1 MSGRMKPPVGYRDPW
16 ELAGLPTTTPAAV
29 ALSGGADSV
38 ALLALLAKRENLL
51 AVHVHHGIRGAE
63 ADRDAAFCRQLTDA
77 LGVPLAVLRV
87 DVPALAAQ
95 SGESLE
101 TAAREARYAAIAA
114 LMREQGIPLLV
125 TAHHA
130 DDQLET
136 MLQHL
141 LRGSGTRGLCGIP
154 AVRELGEG
162 LLVARPLLSV
172 SKASLLDYLREAQ
185 LDYMV
190 DSTNEE
196 AFCQRN
202 FLRLRVIP
210 LLLELQPN
218 APLLAARCA
227 EALAGDEQYLDGIAA
242 DFLQEQGSTPCV
254 SALRAL
260 PRPVLV
266 RVLRRLLP
274 TVPTATHLAQ
284 IDALLADEK
293 PGATLSLPGRV
304 RLCITKGRL
313 LYEED
318 TRSVPIPY
326 EAELV
331 PGENAV
337 TPQVLAVL
345 TSPAAA
351 PIPREDYAYTV
362 RVQLSRDALQGKLRL
377 RSRREGDVVLSN
389 GMHKAV
395 RRMLA
400 QTGLPPGVR
409 QRVPLLADSA
419 GVVAVPFVACRDGA
433 GKAADLAVDIY
444 FN

>member
-1 MSGRMKPPVGYRDPW
+1 MSGRMKPPVGYRDPF
-16 ELAGLPTTTPAAV
+16 ELAGLPATTPVAV

-38 ALLALLAKRENLL
+38 ALLALLARCENLL

-63 ADRDAAFCRQLTDA
+63 ADRDAAFCKQLTDT

-101 TAAREARYAAIAA
+101 TAAREARYAAIAV
-114 LMREQGIPLLV
+114 LMRERGIPLLV

-154 AVRELGEG
+154 ALRSLGDG

-172 SKASLLDYLREAQ
+172 SKASLLAYLNEAG
-185 LDYMV
+185 LDYV
-190 DSTNEE
+190 EDSTNGET
-196 AFCQRN
+196 FCQRN

-242 DFLQEQGSTPCV
+242 DFLKEHGNAPPVT
-254 SALRAL
+254 ALRAL

-274 TVPTATHLAQ
+274 TVPTAAHMTE
-284 IDALLADEK
+284 IEALLSDGK
-293 PGATLSLPGRV
+293 PQATLSLPGRV
-304 RLCITKGRL
+304 RLCIAKGRL
-313 LYEED
+313 LFEED
-318 TRSVPIPY
+318 TRGAPPSY
-326 EAELV
+326 EAALSV
-331 PGENAV
+331 GENTVAAG
-337 TPQVLAVL
+337 VLAVL
-345 TSPAAA
+345 TSPATPTA
-351 PIPREDYAYTV
+351 PREGYAYAA
-362 RVQLSRDALQGKLRL
+362 RVQLSREALQGGLML
-377 RSRREGDVVLSN
+377 RSRREGDVMLSN